1 MKKIILSVVL
11 LFTGLSALT
20 AQLTD
25 AEKETITAELI
36 KSQTALMNSIE
47 GLNKTQLNYK
57 SSPDSWSIAECVEHL
72 AISEANFSLM
82 LQGAVKTPADAA
94 KRSEVTM
101 IDEKLLGFITDRS
114 TKVKTSEPF
123 EPSGKF
129 GSHNETLNAFMLK
142 RNEHLDYVKST
153 TDDLRNHYGKLPFAT
168 IDGAQVLLFM
178 SGHTERH
185 IAQINDVK
193 ANENFPRVQ

>member
-1 MKKIILSVVL
+1 MKKIILSLVL
-11 LFTGLSALT
+11 IFTGLSSLT
-20 AQLTD
+20 AQLTA
-25 AEKETITAELI
+25 AERETVTAELI
-36 KSQTALMNSIE
+36 KSQTALMASIQ
-47 GLNKTQLNYK
+47 GLNQKQLNYK

-72 AISEANFSLM
+72 AISETKFSLL
-82 LQGAVKTPADAA
+82 LQGAVKTPADTA

-101 IDEKLLGFITDRS
+101 TDEKLLGSITDRS

-129 GSHNETLNAFMLK
+129 GSHKETLNAFMLK

-185 IAQINDVK
+185 TAQINNVK
-193 ANENFPRVQ
+193 VNENFPRVQ

>member
-1 MKKIILSVVL
+1 MKKIILPLVL
-11 LFTGLSALT
+11 VFTGLSSLT

-25 AEKETITAELI
+25 TERKTVIAELT
-36 KSQTALMNSIE
+36 KSQSALMASIE
-47 GLNKTQLNYK
+47 GLNQVQLNYK

-72 AISEANFSLM
+72 AISETNFSLM

-101 IDEKLLGFITDRS
+101 TDKKLLDFITDRS
-114 TKVKTSEPF
+114 TKVKTPEPF

-129 GSHNETLNAFMLK
+129 GSHDETLNAFMSK
-142 RNEHLDYVKST
+142 RNEHLDYVEST
-153 TDDLRNHYGKLPFAT
+153 KDDLRNHYGKLPFAT

-185 IAQINDVK
+185 TKQIQDVK
-193 ANENFPRVQ
+193 VNENFPRVQ